1 MNTFTEHVL
10 SNRLCNLGSCVIRKW
25 FLQHE
30 RGKIVDGMKERLIGI
45 LGKEN
50 VSDDPKTLD
59 AFASDR
65 SFAEPIR
72 PVMAVKVKD
81 VGQVQS
87 VVKWANE
94 TKTPLVPVSSTGSHY
109 RGDTVPSVPEAV
121 VVDLSGMKKIHSINR
136 QHRMA
141 VVEPGVTYG
150 EIQAALAK
158 EGMTLSTAI
167 APKAT
172 KSVLAS
178 VLEVEPRLNALHQW
192 NFIDPLRCM
201 EVVWGDGVRMYT
213 GEAGG
218 APAELEK
225 QWATEKWQVS
235 GTGPMMLDFYR
246 LLTAAQ
252 GSMGIATWASLKC
265 ELLPKIHKL
274 YFASASKLENL
285 IDFVYRIIRFRF
297 SDELLIVNGTTL
309 ATLIG
314 ESTDQVEALRN
325 RLPRWAV
332 LIGIA
337 GRELLPEEK
346 VKAQE
351 ESITGIAQ
359 QFGQKMVPSLPG
371 ATGDLVLNKLINPS
385 GPKYWKETYK
395 GAFQDLFFVTTLDR
409 APKFINAMY
418 TLAIEEGY
426 PANDIGIYIQPQ
438 NCGTSYHLEF
448 TLPYCRESTVET
460 RRTKELFA
468 KASELFSGMGGYY
481 YRPYGIWSRMQL
493 NKDAQSY
500 MTLRKLKGIF
510 DPNDIMNPGKL
521 SI

>member
-1 MNTFTEHVL
+1 
-10 SNRLCNLGSCVIRKW
+10 
-25 FLQHE
+25 
-30 RGKIVDGMKERLIGI
+30 MKERLIGI

-50 VSDDPKTLD
+50 VFDDPKTLET
-59 AFASDR
+59 FAGDR
-65 SFAEPIR
+65 SFSQPIR
-72 PVMAVKVKD
+72 PVMVVKVND
-81 VGQVQS
+81 VAHVQS

-109 RGDTVPSVPEAV
+109 RGDTVPSVPESV

-150 EIQAALAK
+150 EIQVALAK

-167 APKAT
+167 APKT
-172 KSVLAS
+172 SKSVLTS
-178 VLEVEPRLNALHQW
+178 VLEVEPRLNSLHQW

-265 ELLPKIHKL
+265 ELLPKIHKM
-274 YFASASKLENL
+274 YFAAASKLESL
-285 IDFVYRIIRFRF
+285 IDFVYRIIRLRF
-297 SDELLIVNGTTL
+297 SDELLIVNGTYL
-309 ATLIG
+309 AYLVG
-314 ESTDQVEALRN
+314 ESTEQIDELRN
-325 RLPRWAV
+325 MLPRWVV

-337 GRELLPEEK
+337 GRELLPEER
-346 VKAQE
+346 VKAHE

-359 QFGQKMVPSLPG
+359 QFGHKMVPSIPG
-371 ATGDLVLNKLINPS
+371 ATGNMVLNKLINPS
-385 GPKYWKETYK
+385 GQKYWKETYQ
-395 GAFQDLFFVTTLDR
+395 GAFQDIFFTTTLDR
-409 APKFINAMY
+409 TPKFVHAMY
-418 TLAIEEGY
+418 SLAIEEGY

-448 TLPYCRESTVET
+448 TLPYCGGCTVET
-460 RRTKELFA
+460 RRTKELFT
-468 KASELFSGMGGYY
+468 KASELFSGMGAYY

-500 MTLRKLKGIF
+500 MTLQKLKGIF
-510 DPNDIMNPGKL
+510 DPNNIMNTGKL